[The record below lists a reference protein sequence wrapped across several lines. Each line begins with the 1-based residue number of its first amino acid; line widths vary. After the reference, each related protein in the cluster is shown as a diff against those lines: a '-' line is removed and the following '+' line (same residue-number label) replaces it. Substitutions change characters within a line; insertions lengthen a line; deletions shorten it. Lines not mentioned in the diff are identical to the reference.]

1 MIRVKGD
8 SRDVRKGEGLD
19 LRAAKGGLIPF
30 IGLVEVEFQLTSDV
44 QTSVL
49 LTVPMLVARDEV
61 EYPIIGYN
69 VIEEMIRN
77 EGQGRSKGAIVDIM
91 SFALVDVNVK
101 SISELVEFVQ
111 GQVEES
117 LCF

>member
-1 MIRVKGD
+1 M
-8 SRDVRKGEGLD
+8 
-19 LRAAKGGLIPF
+19 
-30 IGLVEVEFQLTSDV
+30 EVEFQLTADV

-77 EGQGRSKGAIVDIM
+77 KGQGRSKGAIVDIM
-91 SFALVDVNVK
+91 IFALVNVNVK
-101 SISELVEFVQ
+101 SVSELVEFVQ
-111 GQVEES
+111 GQVEERRS
-117 LCF
+117 GI

>member
-1 MIRVKGD
+1 M
-8 SRDVRKGEGLD
+8 
-19 LRAAKGGLIPF
+19 
-30 IGLVEVEFQLTSDV
+30 EVEFQLTSDV

-77 EGQGRSKGAIVDIM
+77 KGQRRSKGAIVDIM

-101 SISELVEFVQ
+101 SVSELVEFVQ
-111 GQVEES
+111 GQVKES

>member
-1 MIRVKGD
+1 M
-8 SRDVRKGEGLD
+8 
-19 LRAAKGGLIPF
+19 
-30 IGLVEVEFQLTSDV
+30 EVEFQLTSDV

-77 EGQGRSKGAIVDIM
+77 KGQGRSKGAIVDIM
-91 SFALVDVNVK
+91 IFALVDVNVK
-101 SISELVEFVQ
+101 SVSELVEFVQ
-111 GQVEES
+111 GQVEERRS
-117 LCF
+117 GI

>member
-1 MIRVKGD
+1 M
-8 SRDVRKGEGLD
+8 
-19 LRAAKGGLIPF
+19 
-30 IGLVEVEFQLTSDV
+30 EVEFQLTSDV

-77 EGQGRSKGAIVDIM
+77 KGQGRSKGAIVDIM

-101 SISELVEFVQ
+101 SVSELVEFVQ
-111 GQVEES
+111 GQVKES

>member
-1 MIRVKGD
+1 M
-8 SRDVRKGEGLD
+8 
-19 LRAAKGGLIPF
+19 
-30 IGLVEVEFQLTSDV
+30 EVEFQLTSDV

-49 LTVPMLVARDEV
+49 LTVPMLVARDEL

-77 EGQGRSKGAIVDIM
+77 KGQGRSKGAIVDIM

-101 SISELVEFVQ
+101 SVSELVEFVQ
-111 GQVEES
+111 GQVEERRS
-117 LCF
+117 GI